1 MHPGFS
7 NTNVRVGVDSRTGGY
22 RPEGRWQRVSVLL
35 IAVIATI
42 AVVWAT
48 VAVVV
53 SVLVG
58 RSISLADKHAID
70 EAPPLDDRVL
80 VDQT

>member
-1 MHPGFS
+1 M
-7 NTNVRVGVDSRTGGY
+7 T
-22 RPEGRWQRVSVLL
+22 EVSVLL

-42 AVVWAT
+42 VVVWAT

-58 RSISLADKHAID
+58 RAISLAEKRATD
-70 EAPPLDDRVL
+70 EAPPLDDRAFVE
-80 VDQT
+80 QT

>member
-1 MHPGFS
+1 M
-7 NTNVRVGVDSRTGGY
+7 T
-22 RPEGRWQRVSVLL
+22 QVSVLL

-42 AVVWAT
+42 VVVWAT

-58 RSISLADKHAID
+58 RAISLAEKRATD
-70 EAPPLDDRVL
+70 EAPPLDDRVFAE
-80 VDQT
+80 QI

>member
-1 MHPGFS
+1 M
-7 NTNVRVGVDSRTGGY
+7 
-22 RPEGRWQRVSVLL
+22 SVLL

-58 RSISLADKHAID
+58 RAISMAEQRATD
-70 EAPPLDDRVL
+70 EAPPPADRVL
-80 VDQT
+80 ADHT

>member
-1 MHPGFS
+1 MHPGVTFECS
-7 NTNVRVGVDSRTGGY
+7 VGVLDSRTGGY

-42 AVVWAT
+42 VVAWAT
-48 VAVVV
+48 AAVVV

-58 RSISLADKHAID
+58 RAISLAEQRASD
-70 EAPPLDDRVL
+70 EAPPRDDRVL
-80 VDQT
+80 ADHT